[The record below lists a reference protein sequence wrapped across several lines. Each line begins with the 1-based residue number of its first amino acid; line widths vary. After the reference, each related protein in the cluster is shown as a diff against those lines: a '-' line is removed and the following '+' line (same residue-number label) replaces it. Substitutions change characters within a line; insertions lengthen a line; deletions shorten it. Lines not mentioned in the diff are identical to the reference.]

1 MDVLNTA
8 DPAVPVA
15 ADALP
20 AAPVHHTGG
29 ALPAGAEIS
38 LVLLMDVGMGMGG
51 LLPAAH
57 HLLGQLRGEIQVQ
70 HSIRSRQT
78 QLLILEVKEPVHKG
92 LLLLRRKL
100 GGLVNG
106 VGGGIAVGDEQTA
119 LLIVAAPVLFIGGV
133 AVHGVEGR
141 SGIGIDIA
149 GLLAEGSA
157 QIEPHQ
163 RRGFLLI
170 PGEGQLAVGNAP
182 PGQLLTQQLRL
193 RSLAGTVGPLKYDEL
208 SLHGMVP
215 PVSSENFIT
224 LFYHSFPHLSTWETG
239 VYRMAKT

>member
-1 MDVLNTA
+1 M
-8 DPAVPVA
+8 
-15 ADALP
+15 
-20 AAPVHHTGG
+20 
-29 ALPAGAEIS
+29 
-38 LVLLMDVGMGMGG
+38 
-51 LLPAAH
+51 
-57 HLLGQLRGEIQVQ
+57 
-70 HSIRSRQT
+70 
-78 QLLILEVKEPVHKG
+78 
-92 LLLLRRKL
+92 
-100 GGLVNG
+100 NG

-149 GLLAEGSA
+149 GLLAEGPA

-215 PVSSENFIT
+215 PVGSENFII

>member
-1 MDVLNTA
+1 
-8 DPAVPVA
+8 
-15 ADALP
+15 
-20 AAPVHHTGG
+20 
-29 ALPAGAEIS
+29 
-38 LVLLMDVGMGMGG
+38 MGMGG

-92 LLLLRRKL
+92 PLLLRRKL

-133 AVHGVEGR
+133 AVYGVEGR

-149 GLLAEGSA
+149 GFW
-157 QIEPHQ
+157 PK
-163 RRGFLLI
+163 
-170 PGEGQLAVGNAP
+170 AP
-182 PGQLLTQQLRL
+182 PR
-193 RSLAGTVGPLKYDEL
+193 
-208 SLHGMVP
+208 
-215 PVSSENFIT
+215 
-224 LFYHSFPHLSTWETG
+224 
-239 VYRMAKT
+239 